1 MARKG
6 QSFAP
11 PDGTFH
17 YFVTLIRVLAG
28 IVVSL
33 WVPFFVWASGSV

>member
-28 IVVSL
+28 TVVSL